1 MSDRI
6 KILLD
11 VAEERHRRYGRR
23 AALLEWLYL
32 VLLISASAIM
42 FLGAVVHLHYG
53 YDYRPLY
60 VVTTALWAA
69 GYVTCVLYIIY
80 DIKANEAARQA
91 CELRCMLEHES

>member
-11 VAEERHRRYGRR
+11 AAEERRRRYGRR

-32 VLLISASAIM
+32 VLLISASAIL

-60 VVTTALWAA
+60 VVAAALWAA
-69 GYVTCVLYIIY
+69 GCAAYILYIIY

-91 CELRCMLEHES
+91 CELRCVLEHES